1 MVRSLWQEGSFEA
14 LSIKNHGGRMFLFL
28 MEKIMAEI
36 WTMGE
41 LLVEI
46 MRPDVDMPMSEP
58 GLFRGPFP
66 SGSSAIM
73 ISTAARLGHSTGII
87 SGVGDDGFGKCLLE
101 RLQRDGVDT
110 SKVIVDPDNSTACA
124 FVSYDS
130 SGDRSYLFHWDHT
143 PATAAK
149 APDVTEPS
157 LKEAK
162 IFHVMG
168 CALTAKLSY
177 GREIVKTVRAM
188 RAQGARISFDPNVR
202 VEHLTNPLKRDESL
216 AIIRD
221 ILHETCIF
229 EPGLEELKL
238 LMGTESVED
247 GIRAAFELPYLDTI
261 LLKMGDRGSR
271 VYTKDGQIIDQPL
284 YKVKAVDATGAGDTS
299 DAAFLCAILEGKS
312 LKEAAQTAAAAGAL
326 NVMEFGPMEGKISP
340 ENVQA
345 MIEGRYSA

>member
-1 MVRSLWQEGSFEA
+1 
-14 LSIKNHGGRMFLFL
+14 
-28 MEKIMAEI
+28 MAEI

-46 MRPDVDMPMSEP
+46 MRPDVDMPMDQP

-87 SGVGDDGFGKCLLE
+87 SGVGKDGFGKCLMDRLE
-101 RLQRDGVDT
+101 KDGVDT

-124 FVSYDS
+124 FVAYDS

-143 PATAAK
+143 PATAAM

-177 GREIVKTVRAM
+177 GHEIVKTARAM
-188 RAQGARISFDPNVR
+188 RRQGAKVSFDPNVR
-202 VEHLTNPLKRDESL
+202 VEHLTNPEKRDESL

-221 ILHETCIF
+221 ILNETSIF
-229 EPGLEELKL
+229 EPGIGELKL
-238 LMGTESVED
+238 LMNTDSVEE
-247 GIRAAFELPYLDTI
+247 GIRACFELPNLEI
-261 LLKMGDRGSR
+261 VLLKMGDQGSR
-271 VYTKDGQIIDQPL
+271 VYTRDGEVIDQPL
-284 YKVKAVDATGAGDTS
+284 FHVDAVDATGAGDSS
-299 DAAFLCAILEGKS
+299 DAAFLCGILEGKS
-312 LKEAAQTAAAAGAL
+312 LKEAAEMAAAAGAL
-326 NVMEFGPMEGKISP
+326 NVMEFGPMEGKISR
-340 ENVQA
+340 ENVRA
-345 MIEGRYSA
+345 IIEGTFGK